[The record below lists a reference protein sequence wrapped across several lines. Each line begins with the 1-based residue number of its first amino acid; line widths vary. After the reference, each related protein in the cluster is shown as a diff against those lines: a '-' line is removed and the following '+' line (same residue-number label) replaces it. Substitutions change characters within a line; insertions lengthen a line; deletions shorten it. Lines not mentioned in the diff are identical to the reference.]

1 MSAAEI
7 GMLSA
12 IVVVTKI
19 AASPSWAWL
28 ADHLR
33 RRVKVIQITSLL
45 SFLSFGLVFLS
56 EQFWPLFIVLLIF
69 SLFWGAGLPLI
80 EATTLSYLGDN
91 SHSYTVIRIWGSIS
105 FIICVLC
112 LGYLFDYIPIRHLLP
127 ILLIL
132 MLLVW
137 IESLTIPE
145 IRIEAH
151 YNDALSFYSIVRR
164 KLVVILFLVC
174 FLMQASHGSYYTFF
188 SIYLSEHGYSSRF
201 IGFVWSLGVL
211 AEVIIYLFTHQFIR
225 QSGLQVLMVISVLLA
240 SLRWLLIAFYVDNV
254 LILLLAQCLHAATF
268 GIYHAVAIQYI
279 HREFKGAHQGR
290 GQALYSSISFGAG
303 MAVGSLLS
311 GYLWDLIGSSNTF
324 IVSALISALAMLLV
338 VYGLREKCDN

>member
-7 GMLSA
+7 GVLSA
-12 IVVVTKI
+12 VVVTTKI
-19 AASPSWAWL
+19 VASPFWGWL

-33 RRVKVIQITSLL
+33 GRVKVIQVTSLL

-56 EQFWPLFIVLLIF
+56 EQFWPLFILLLIF
-69 SLFWGAGLPLI
+69 SLFWSAGLPLI
-80 EATTLSYLGDN
+80 EATTLSHLGEN

-112 LGYLFDYIPIRHLLP
+112 LGYLFDYIPIRYLLP

-132 MLLVW
+132 MLLAW

-145 IRIEAH
+145 ARIEAH
-151 YNDALSFYSIVRR
+151 HNDALSFYSIAGR

-174 FLMQASHGSYYTFF
+174 FLVQASHGSYYTFF
-188 SIYLSEHGYSSRF
+188 SIYLSEHKYSNSF
-201 IGFVWSLGVL
+201 IGFAWSLGVL
-211 AEVIIYLFTHQFIR
+211 AEVIIYLFMHRFIR
-225 QSGLQVLMVISVLLA
+225 QSGLRVLMVISVLLA

-254 LILLLAQCLHAATF
+254 FILLLAQCLHAATF

-279 HREFKGAHQGR
+279 HREFKGVHQGR

-303 MAVGSLLS
+303 MAAGSLLS
-311 GYLWDLIGSSNTF
+311 GYLWDIIGSANTF
-324 IVSALISALAMLLV
+324 IMSALISALATLLAV
-338 VYGLREKCDN
+338 CGLRD